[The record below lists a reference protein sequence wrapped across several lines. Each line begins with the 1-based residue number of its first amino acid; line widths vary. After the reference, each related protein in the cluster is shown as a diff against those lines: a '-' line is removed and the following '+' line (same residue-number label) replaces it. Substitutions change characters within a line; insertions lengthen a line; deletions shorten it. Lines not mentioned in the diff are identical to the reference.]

1 MSEKYYVSSIGN
13 DVFTQSYLKFGN
25 GDKTL
30 IILPGI
36 SLTSVIS
43 VPMALINRF
52 KPLVNDYS
60 IYVFD
65 RLTPVKDD
73 YTYFDFARLTIEA
86 IKILDLKDL
95 YLYGVSKGS
104 ALSLILAYSEPSLI
118 KKMALASPLFKFSP
132 EVVEI
137 LNDWSTYL
145 EKKDYPGF
153 FNRFFND
160 VFSKEY
166 VDSNRSSIESYIRLS
181 AKMVDDKEMIQQ
193 TREFLIQARTDYDF
207 DISDKIK
214 DINIKSIIFADKKDT
229 VVPFKYSDELAE
241 IINAEFVVF
250 DKYSHAVFDEEN
262 SLPQRIYDYFE
273 RDD

>member
-1 MSEKYYVSSIGN
+1 MSEKYYVSSVGN
-13 DVFTQSYLKFGN
+13 KEFTQNYLKFGN

-30 IILPGI
+30 VILPGI

-43 VPMALINRF
+43 VPMVLIRRF
-52 KPLVNDYS
+52 KPFIENYTV
-60 IYVFD
+60 YVFD
-65 RLTPVKDD
+65 RLTPIKDD
-73 YTYFDFARLTIEA
+73 YTFFDLAHLTCEA
-86 IKILDLKDL
+86 IKLLGLKNV

-104 ALSLILAYSEPSLI
+104 SLSLIISYSEPSLV

-137 LNDWSTYL
+137 LNNWSSFL
-145 EKKDYPGF
+145 VNKDYPGF
-153 FNRFFND
+153 FKSFFYD
-160 VFSKEY
+160 VFSEQY
-166 VDSNRSSIESYIRLS
+166 VENNRSSLESYIRLS
-181 AKMVDDKEMIQQ
+181 AKMVDDKEILER